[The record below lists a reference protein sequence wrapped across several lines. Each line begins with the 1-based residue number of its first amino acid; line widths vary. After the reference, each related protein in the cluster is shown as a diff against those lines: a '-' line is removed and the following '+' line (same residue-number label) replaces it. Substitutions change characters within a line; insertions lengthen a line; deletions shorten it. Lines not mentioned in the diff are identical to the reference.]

1 MRRAPQRG
9 FAGGMRF
16 AQGGRTEV
24 RIFCCA
30 KLHHELVEPRGLSL
44 ACSKGPTSE
53 ASLEGCAIARAVEL
67 KFESFAA
74 QNSTTNWWSLGDYP
88 WLAAKALRE
97 RLRRNDTLSRK
108 VVELKFSSPEAPDCV
123 GILEPRGLSRRASG
137 SASEASLEGCAIARA
152 VELKFESF
160 AAQNSTT
167 NWWSLGDYP
176 WLAAKALRERLRRN
190 DTLSRKVVELKF
202 SSPEA
207 PDCVGILEPR
217 GFEPLIRQQKAV
229 NVRRSPFYEILKA
242 LDIDGLPRTL

>member
-1 MRRAPQRG
+1 
-9 FAGGMRF
+9 MRF

-30 KLHHELVEPRGLSL
+30 KLHHELVEPRGLSRHVSGS
-44 ACSKGPTSE
+44 ASE

-152 VELKFESF
+152 VEF
-160 AAQNSTT
+160 AEVRIFCCAKLHHELVEPRGLSR
-167 NWWSLGDYP
+167 
-176 WLAAKALRERLRRN
+176 LAARALRERLRRN
-190 DTLSRKVVELKF
+190 DTLSRKVVELK
-202 SSPEA
+202 
-207 PDCVGILEPR
+207 ILIP
-217 GFEPLIRQQKAV
+217 
-229 NVRRSPFYEILKA
+229 
-242 LDIDGLPRTL
+242 